1 MQKKILVKAKAKQ
14 PAPPRRMKAIAQ
26 MVSPFIRVQKTHIV
40 TPYVYPGSDIPRYG
54 IVVEI
59 EPDDEDQATF
69 LKKLEELAT
78 AEGVE
83 TIGHTDEGLIFIKF
97 QTKEAFPI
105 CIEDPE
111 EEEPPEI
118 ELSDEIPYGTNLKIE
133 FDLNLYYNTTT
144 RKKGFNFCPK
154 KVILQ
159 LDNRTKK
166 LIEVVNVG
174 APKNNRG
181 RPKSKTNG
189 DRMPKLEQRDK
200 RAVGNKLRGT
210 KNASKNKKA

>member
-1 MQKKILVKAKAKQ
+1 MKKILVKAKGN
-14 PAPPRRMKAIAQ
+14 PANAPRRMKLVKQII
-26 MVSPFIRVQKTHIV
+26 SPFIRVQKTHIV
-40 TPYVYPGSDIPRYG
+40 TPYVYPGSDVPRYG

-59 EPDDEDQATF
+59 EPEEEEQEGF
-69 LKKLEELAT
+69 LKQLEELAT

-97 QTKEAFPI
+97 QSKEPFPI

-111 EEEPPEI
+111 QDAPEI
-118 ELSDEIPYGTNLKIE
+118 ELEDEIPYGTNVRIE
-133 FDLNLYYNTTT
+133 FDLNLYYNTST

-159 LDNRTKK
+159 LDDRTKK
-166 LIEVVNVG
+166 SIEVVNVG
-174 APKNNRG
+174 ASKNNRS

-189 DRMPKLEQRDK
+189 SSVPKLEQRNK
-200 RAVGNKLRGT
+200 RAVGNKLRSP
-210 KNASKNKKA
+210 KNTAKHKKA